1 MVDIALHLV
10 DHVFLRFGLT
20 QWPLYSDKP
29 RLNIDASQHLI
40 GLALIT
46 TQEA

>member
-1 MVDIALHLV
+1 MALHLV
-10 DHVFLRFGLT
+10 DHAFPRFGLT
-20 QWPLYSDKP
+20 QWPLYSDKLT
-29 RLNIDASQHLI
+29 LNIDASQHRI